1 MFRISKKRL
10 INHWGP
16 GDVSGLGGEAQKTE
30 ENWREAMKS
39 SPRRAGE
46 SICDGEKTR
55 ILEGK
60 KGGKKVSAGRKRR
73 EEVEVKRVGA

>member
-1 MFRISKKRL
+1 
-10 INHWGP
+10 
-16 GDVSGLGGEAQKTE
+16 
-30 ENWREAMKS
+30 MKS

-60 KGGKKVSAGRKRR
+60 KGGKKVSPGRKKR